1 MYPRLVVSLFRNE
14 TSDMTFHQ
22 DLLLCSRGSTDF
34 ADGQFSGIE
43 FGWVSSHILAL
54 LGWFRNLVACLQ

>member
-1 MYPRLVVSLFRNE
+1 MYPRLEVSLFRSE
-14 TSDMTFHQ
+14 TGDMIFHQ
-22 DLLLCSRGSTDF
+22 DLLICSRGSTDF